1 LSLAGIGFSGE
12 IEAIKAGRVDLAGIC
27 ASALQSSSLWQPA
40 RGCALPSTLR
50 RDRRGAALAARGALI
65 DDRAALLERG
75 AGPMQLHYSV
85 ASPFV
90 RKVMAVAIETG
101 LDDRL
106 EPTTRMMTPIK
117 PDPDLVRDNPLG
129 KIPCLVADDGAVL
142 YDSRVICE
150 YLDSLH
156 DRPKMFPA
164 AGPAR
169 WTALRRQAEGDG
181 IMDAGV
187 LARYETFVR
196 PQEHRW
202 SEWIEGQ
209 KQKFHRA
216 LDALEAEAETFGDTV
231 DIGTIAIGC
240 ALGYLDFRY
249 ADEGWRATRSRLEA
263 WFEGFAARP
272 SMARTVPVEIW

>member
-1 LSLAGIGFSGE
+1 
-12 IEAIKAGRVDLAGIC
+12 
-27 ASALQSSSLWQPA
+27 
-40 RGCALPSTLR
+40 
-50 RDRRGAALAARGALI
+50 
-65 DDRAALLERG
+65 
-75 AGPMQLHYSV
+75 MQLHYSV

-90 RKVMAVAIETG
+90 RKVMVVAIETG
-101 LDDRL
+101 LADRL
-106 EPTTRMMTPIK
+106 EPVTRKMTPIQ
-117 PDPDLVRDNPLG
+117 PDADLIRDNPLG
-129 KIPCLVADDGAVL
+129 KIPCLVTDDGAVL

-156 DRPKMFPA
+156 AGRKMFPP

-169 WTALRRQAEGDG
+169 WTALRRQADGDG

-196 PQEHRW
+196 PEEHRW
-202 SEWIEGQ
+202 GEWIEGQ
-209 KQKFHRA
+209 KQKFRRA
-216 LDALEAEAETFGDTV
+216 LDALEAEALGDTV

-249 ADEGWRATRSRLEA
+249 ADEGWRETRRGLEA

-272 SMARTVPVEIW
+272 SMARTAPAEIW